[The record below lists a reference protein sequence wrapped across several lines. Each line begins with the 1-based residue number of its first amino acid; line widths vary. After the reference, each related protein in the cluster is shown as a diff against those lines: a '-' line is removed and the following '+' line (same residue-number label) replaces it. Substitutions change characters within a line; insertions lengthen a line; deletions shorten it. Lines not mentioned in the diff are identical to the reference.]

1 MVVKILFLDEFF
13 DERKKKVLLFFLSL
27 LLTKK
32 ERIFRSEE
40 HFQVS
45 QLLSAAQT
53 SDRHFEEKKLINQLL
68 CLRII

>member
-13 DERKKKVLLFFLSL
+13 DERKKKVCFFFFLFFCPRR
-27 LLTKK
+27 K
-32 ERIFRSEE
+32 EFSDQRSIFRS
-40 HFQVS
+40 
-45 QLLSAAQT
+45 QLRSAAQT